1 MTSSFLIFFA
11 LQGCE
16 SQSQTALV
24 PRPTT
29 GTVTGT
35 GTSTGSTTG
44 VTTTL
49 ATGDTGI
56 EPEEIDCSILPPMPA
71 NYQTLTG
78 YSTAEDFDFN
88 GAGYVVAVVSSNLS
102 AKDQAGDIQIIS
114 PGVGNWTSGTRTL
127 ATGDYVVAVPGD
139 GTLVLVDGV
148 TGGQVVITGGLSYP
162 NGVEV
167 DSQNNVYYADQTTA
181 VLGRINAYDNT
192 DYEVIATGVSG
203 GNGVILSPDEQTIYV
218 GSFTAGKIWAVDR
231 DPSGVGWLDKRVI
244 FESPGWDSGYD
255 GINVDAC
262 GNVYWTEYISGK
274 VRRITPDGVQ
284 VDLVAN
290 LPSSWIPNMRW
301 GNDIGGWDNGL
312 LYVSDRDQGRLFAL
326 DVGIPGKKHLTNP

>member
-1 MTSSFLIFFA
+1 MFSQLLVFFA

-16 SQSQTALV
+16 PQTQSALI
-24 PRPTT
+24 PRPTDT
-29 GTVTGT
+29 STVTA
-35 GTSTGSTTG
+35 TG
-44 VTTTL
+44 VTTS
-49 ATGDTGI
+49 TGTTTVVGTADTGV
-56 EPEEIDCSILPPMPA
+56 EPEPLDCSILPPMPA
-71 NYQTLTG
+71 TYQTLTG

-88 GAGYVVAVVSSNLS
+88 AAGYLIAVVSSNLS
-102 AKDQAGDIQIIS
+102 AKNQAGDVQIIS

-127 ATGDYVVAVPGD
+127 ATGDYVVAVPGE
-139 GTLVLVDGV
+139 GTIVLVDGV
-148 TGGQVVITGGLSYP
+148 TGGQVPITGGLSYP

-167 DSQNNVYYADQTTA
+167 DSQNNVYYADQSTA
-181 VLGRINAYDNT
+181 ILGRINAYDNT
-192 DYEVIATGVSG
+192 DYEIISTGMTG

-218 GSFTAGKIWAVDR
+218 GSFTDGKIWAVDR

-244 FESPGWDSGYD
+244 FESPSWDSGYD

-262 GNVYWTEYISGK
+262 GNVYWTEYITGK
-274 VRRITPDGVQ
+274 VRRVTPDGSQ

-301 GNDIGGWDNGL
+301 GNDIDGWDSNL

-326 DVGIPGKKHLTNP
+326 DVGIPGKKHITVP

>member
-1 MTSSFLIFFA
+1 MTVSFFVFFA
-11 LQGCE
+11 LQGCGPQT
-16 SQSQTALV
+16 QSALV
-24 PRPTT
+24 PQPTT
-29 GTVTGT
+29 DTDTDT
-35 GTSTGSTTG
+35 GTSTGATTG

-56 EPEEIDCSILPPMPA
+56 EPEEVDCSILPPMPA

-88 GAGYVVAVVSSNLS
+88 GAGYVIAVVSSNLS
-102 AKDQAGDIQIIS
+102 AKDQAGDVQIIS
-114 PGVGNWTSGTRTL
+114 PGVGSWTSGTRTL

-139 GTLVLVDGV
+139 GTIVLIDGV
-148 TGGQVVITGGLSYP
+148 TGGQIPITGGLSYP
-162 NGVEV
+162 NGIEV

-181 VLGRINAYDNT
+181 TLGRINAYDNT
-192 DYEVIATGVSG
+192 DYEVISTGVSG

-231 DPSGVGWLDKRVI
+231 DPSGVGWLPKRVI

-255 GINVDAC
+255 GINVDIC
-262 GNVYWTEYISGK
+262 GNVYWTEYITGK
-274 VRRITPDGVQ
+274 VRRITPDGSQ

-326 DVGIPGKKHLTNP
+326 DVGIPGKKHLTAP